1 MIGIATSGSGFGEDN
16 MKFLFWVFF
25 VWRLIVLL
33 VTQRIM
39 VFHIRSELQLDNI
52 FYSGKSS

>member
-1 MIGIATSGSGFGEDN
+1 

-39 VFHIRSELQLDNI
+39 VFHIRFELQLDNI
-52 FYSGKSS
+52 FNSGKSS